1 MSLLVAYI
9 LFSPPLLGDLPSPL
23 RHGQNGILDEV
34 LLFTAPIIVTLTI
47 LVISSRRARGSQE
60 RVRIR
65 SASGITADAVETPD
79 TGVPAED
86 DRVNDVP
93 R

>member
-1 MSLLVAYI
+1 MSLLIAH
-9 LFSPPLLGDLPSPL
+9 LLLSPIWLDAVLSPL

-34 LLFTAPIIVTLTI
+34 LLFGAPLVVTLLI
-47 LVISSRRARGSQE
+47 LVISSRRARGNRE

-65 SASGITADAVETPD
+65 MAGTITPEAVETPD
-79 TGVPAED
+79 TGVLAED
-86 DRVNDVP
+86 DRVDDAP

>member
-1 MSLLVAYI
+1 MLPMVLYVLL
-9 LFSPPLLGDLPSPL
+9 SPPPGGLPSPL

-34 LLFTAPIIVTLTI
+34 LLFGAPIVVTLLI
-47 LVISSRRARGSQE
+47 LVISSWRARGSQE

-65 SASGITADAVETPD
+65 TTRGITSDAVEMPD
-79 TGVPAED
+79 TDAFVEGKQVD
-86 DRVNDVP
+86 DMP